1 MEEGG
6 GVRKWREGVE
16 SEDAGV
22 SCDNWCRL
30 GGLHNFSTSD
40 VTTSL
45 FTGVMMV
52 DNYGERVCGTWYSR
66 CIK

>member
-1 MEEGG
+1 M
-6 GVRKWREGVE
+6 E
-16 SEDAGV
+16 SEGAGV
-22 SCDNWCRL
+22 SCGNWCRL